1 MANDFA
7 LAIFVCQIA
16 FIGSANSPLELGG
29 AATFGRTAKMGAA
42 EPRRSWQK
50 APRSRARGADR
61 TLHLHALG
69 QGESVFYVNAQIAN
83 GALNLR
89 VAKQDLHGS

>member
-50 APRSRARGADR
+50 A
-61 TLHLHALG
+61 LK
-69 QGESVFYVNAQIAN
+69 
-83 GALNLR
+83 LR